1 MPVHFVVKIMRGLGL
16 ANWINDVCYWLLIFY
31 KFIKQKLIVKIRN
44 NIMQDYHDPI
54 RHLKY
59 LRQSLSQDN
68 EAIGFFISAG
78 CPLSV
83 AMPEGQWPLIPDVKN
98 LTIHINDKFKDNDHY
113 LLLLEILKEADK
125 DIENIEDI
133 LSFLRSLL
141 LVSKGGNVRGL
152 TENALLEL
160 ERDICSVIVAKLDV
174 KLPDKETPYHRLCKW
189 MGSIDRKVA
198 VELFTTNYD
207 LLMEDALEDSQVPYF
222 DGFVGSRRSFF
233 DLRAVEDSLI
243 PIHWSRLWK
252 IHGSINWYLEIEKD
266 KKGKDV
272 KKVYRSSEIKMDASH
287 IIYPSHLKY
296 EESRKMPYL
305 ALIDQLNRFVRKKSS
320 LLILSGYSFHD
331 GHLNDTIVNALKANP
346 TGMVLGLMYGTYD
359 LRDDKGELIKN
370 DKGETIDRYQDAYR
384 LANERHNLNIWTY
397 DKAIIGTN
405 IGYWSA
411 AKIDEDDYDIRNF
424 IHSSKADSCGQID
437 TLIKLGDFSEF
448 TNFLKKIIGSPK
460 DGKDV

>member
-1 MPVHFVVKIMRGLGL
+1 
-16 ANWINDVCYWLLIFY
+16 
-31 KFIKQKLIVKIRN
+31 
-44 NIMQDYHDPI
+44 MQNYHEPI

-83 AMPEGQWPLIPDVKN
+83 ALPEDKWPLIPDVKN
-98 LTIHINDKFKDNDHY
+98 LTIHINDFFKGNDKY
-113 LLLLEILKEADK
+113 LLLLDVLKEAKK

-141 LVSKGGNVRGL
+141 LVSKGGSVRGL
-152 TENALLEL
+152 TENELLDL
-160 ERDICSVIVAKLDV
+160 ERDICSEIVAKLDV
-174 KLPDKETPYHRLCKW
+174 ELPDQETPYHRLCKW

-207 LLMEDALEDSQVPYF
+207 LLMEQALEDSEVPYF

-233 DLRAVEDSLI
+233 DLRAVEDALI

-252 IHGSINWYLEIEKD
+252 IHGSINWYQETEKD
-266 KKGKDV
+266 KEGRDV
-272 KKVYRSSEIKMDASH
+272 KKVYRSSEIKKDASH
-287 IIYPSHLKY
+287 LIYPSHLKY

-305 ALIDQLNRFVRKKSS
+305 ALIDQLSRFVRKKSS
-320 LLILSGYSFHD
+320 LLILSGYSFND
-331 GHLNDTIVNALKANP
+331 GHLNDTIINALKANP
-346 TGMVLGLMYGTYD
+346 TGMVLGLMFGTYE

-370 DKGETIDRYQDAYR
+370 KEGELVDRYPEAYR
-384 LANERHNLNIWTY
+384 LANSRHNLNIWTY

-405 IGYWSA
+405 IGLWSD
-411 AKIDEDDYDIRNF
+411 AKTDEDEPDIRNF
-424 IHSSKADSCGQID
+424 IHRSDADSDGKFN

-448 TNFLKKIIGSPK
+448 TSFLKKIIGSEK

>member
-1 MPVHFVVKIMRGLGL
+1 
-16 ANWINDVCYWLLIFY
+16 
-31 KFIKQKLIVKIRN
+31 
-44 NIMQDYHDPI
+44 MQNYHDPI

-83 AMPEGQWPLIPDVKN
+83 VMPEGKWPLIPDVKN
-98 LTIHINDKFKDNDHY
+98 LTIHINDHFKTNDEY
-113 LLLLEILKEADK
+113 LLLLEVLKEANK

-141 LVSKGGNVRGL
+141 LVSRGGSVRGL
-152 TENALLEL
+152 TENELLDL
-160 ERDICSVIVAKLDV
+160 EREICSVIVAKLNV
-174 KLPDKETPYHRLCKW
+174 ELPNQETPYHRLCKW

-207 LLMEDALEDSQVPYF
+207 LLMEQALEDSEVPYF

-233 DLRAVEDSLI
+233 DLRAVEDALI

-252 IHGSINWYLEIEKD
+252 IHGSINWYQEEEKN
-266 KKGKDV
+266 KEGKDA
-272 KKVYRSSEIKMDASH
+272 KKVYRSSEIKKNASH
-287 IIYPSHLKY
+287 LIYPSHLKY

-305 ALIDQLNRFVRKKSS
+305 ALIDQLSRFIRKKSS
-320 LLILSGYSFHD
+320 LLILTGYSFHD
-331 GHLNDTIVNALKANP
+331 NHLNDTIINALKANP
-346 TGMVLGLMYGTYD
+346 TAMVLGLMFGPYHSEVSE
-359 LRDDKGELIKN
+359 KSVES
-370 DKGETIDRYQDAYR
+370 YQNAYQ
-384 LANERHNLNIWTY
+384 LAKKQHNLNIWTD

-405 IGYWSA
+405 LGDWK
-411 AKIDEDDYDIRNF
+411 KITDDDNDFDLSGFISRDEQPVAGVCHGD
-424 IHSSKADSCGQID
+424 
-437 TLIKLGDFSEF
+437 LVKLGDFSEF

-460 DGKDV
+460 DSKDV